1 MTAVIQ
7 RLRAEIAFDRA
18 AFEQRLAELAGL
30 SLDARSAPGTTAQAA
45 VALHH
50 AYCAVESILVRV
62 VRQLE
67 GAIPEGADWHQSLL
81 HSAALELPGV
91 RPVILSRQT
100 VDALRP
106 LLGFRHFFRH
116 GYAVALDPL
125 RLADLSREAQA
136 LAPRLLDELGQLD
149 DLLQQVAA
157 IPGSD
162 P

>member
-1 MTAVIQ
+1 
-7 RLRAEIAFDRA
+7 
-18 AFEQRLAELAGL
+18 
-30 SLDARSAPGTTAQAA
+30 
-45 VALHH
+45 
-50 AYCAVESILVRV
+50 VRV

>member
-18 AFEQRLAELAGL
+18 AFEQRLSELAGL
-30 SLDARSAPGTTAQAA
+30 SLDAGSAPGTTAQAA

-62 VRQLE
+62 ARQLE

-91 RPVILSRQT
+91 RPAILSRQT
-100 VDALRP
+100 VDELRP

-125 RLADLSREAQA
+125 RLAAMSKEAQA

-157 IPGSD
+157 IPESD

>member
-1 MTAVIQ
+1 MSAAIQ

-30 SLDARSAPGTTAQAA
+30 SLDARSGPGTTAQAA
-45 VALHH
+45 VVLHH

-62 VRQLE
+62 ARQLE
-67 GAIPEGADWHQSLL
+67 GAVPEGADRHQALL
-81 HSAALELPGV
+81 HAAALELPNV
-91 RPVILSRQT
+91 RPATLSRQT

-125 RLADLSREAQA
+125 RLAALSREAQA
-136 LAPRLLDELGQLD
+136 IAPRLLD
-149 DLLQQVAA
+149 
-157 IPGSD
+157 
-162 P
+162 